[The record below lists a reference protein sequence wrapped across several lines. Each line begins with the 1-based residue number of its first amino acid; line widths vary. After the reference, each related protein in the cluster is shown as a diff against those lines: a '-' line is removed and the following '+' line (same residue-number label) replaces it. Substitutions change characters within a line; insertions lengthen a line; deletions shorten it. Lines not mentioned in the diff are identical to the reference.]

1 MSGDRPM
8 QLAGR
13 VTRLLCM
20 SGQWMPTMVSSHP
33 KLVSHETCVRLR
45 DIAYDILGVS
55 PKRFGGSA
63 AISSLRATTI
73 ACILDQ

>member
-1 MSGDRPM
+1 MTGTKAMSGDRPM

-33 KLVSHETCVRLR
+33 KLVSHETRVVVLY
-45 DIAYDILGVS
+45 AIL
-55 PKRFGGSA
+55 
-63 AISSLRATTI
+63 LTTSWG
-73 ACILDQ
+73 